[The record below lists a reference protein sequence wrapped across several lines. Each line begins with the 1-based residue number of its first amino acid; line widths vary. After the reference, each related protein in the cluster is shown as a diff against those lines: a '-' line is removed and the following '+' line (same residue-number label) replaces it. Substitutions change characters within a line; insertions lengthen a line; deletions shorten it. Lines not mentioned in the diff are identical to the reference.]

1 MDEAT
6 SNVDKGTDDFIQN
19 CIKNEFK
26 NSTVVTI
33 AHRLS
38 TIADY
43 DTILVIEN
51 GRVQENGSPYDLL
64 RKGGHFAE
72 MVNQTGEQ

>member
-1 MDEAT
+1 M
-6 SNVDKGTDDFIQN
+6 
-19 CIKNEFK
+19 
-26 NSTVVTI
+26 TI